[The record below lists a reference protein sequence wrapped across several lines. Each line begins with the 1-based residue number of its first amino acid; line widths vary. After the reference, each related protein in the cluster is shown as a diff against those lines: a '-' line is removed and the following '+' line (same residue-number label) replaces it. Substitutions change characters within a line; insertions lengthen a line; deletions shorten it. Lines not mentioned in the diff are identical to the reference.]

1 MILGDGMQFVF
12 LGLGSLLSIL
22 FIVFMFIGKKYDYML
37 EALSGDAFPA
47 KSIYSVGLVWQDTKI
62 GRLRGK
68 PEDRL
73 RANANLY
80 YSKKYSE
87 FYSRI
92 IWAQVLSF
100 GHLVLAFF
108 WCFAGIFKDGVATAF
123 FAILGIIV
131 AAVTVYYFYSFTLTK
146 IKTRQQECEE
156 EFPNALSKLALIV
169 NSGVILTE
177 AWKIVA
183 YGKDGTLYDLMK
195 TSCDSI
201 DNGQSE
207 IDAIYE
213 FGVMTNSDEI
223 KKFTTALIQSLERGG
238 GDLPVFLINQSNEI
252 WAFRRQ
258 YMLQKGEKA
267 AGKLLIPIALMFV
280 GIMLIVISAAMQSFS
295 L

>member
-1 MILGDGMQFVF
+1 MQFVF
-12 LGLGSLLSIL
+12 LTLGTVLSVL
-22 FIVFMFIGKKYDYML
+22 FVAFMFKGQKYDYML
-37 EALSGDAFPA
+37 ETLSSDAFPL
-47 KSIYSVGLVWQDTKI
+47 KSIYSVGLAWQDTKI

-68 PEDRL
+68 PGDKL
-73 RANANLY
+73 RSNANLY

-100 GHLVLAFF
+100 VHLALAFF
-108 WCFAGIFKDGVATAF
+108 WCLAGISRDGVTVGF
-123 FAILGIIV
+123 FALVGIVV
-131 AAVTVYYFYSFTLTK
+131 AALSAYYFYTFTLSK
-146 IKTRQQECEE
+146 IKNRQQECEE

-169 NSGVILTE
+169 NSGVILTD

-183 YGKDGTLYDLMK
+183 YGKDGTIYNLMK
-195 TSCDSI
+195 KSCDAM

-213 FGVMTNSDEI
+213 FGILTNSDEI
-223 KKFTTALIQSLERGG
+223 KKFTTALIQSIERGG
-238 GDLPVFLINQSNEI
+238 GDLPNFLINQSNEI

-267 AGKLLIPIALMFV
+267 AGKLLIPIALMFI